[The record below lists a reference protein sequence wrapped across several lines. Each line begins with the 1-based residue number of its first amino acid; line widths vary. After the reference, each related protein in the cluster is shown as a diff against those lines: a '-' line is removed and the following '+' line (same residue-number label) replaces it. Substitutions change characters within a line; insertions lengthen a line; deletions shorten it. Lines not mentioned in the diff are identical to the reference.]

1 VADESL
7 ATLSTEATDPALTE
21 LDRLA
26 TADVVRAVVGGHDE
40 VLDAV
45 RAVEADIAR
54 LADAAAERMDRGGR
68 VIYAGAGAGG
78 RVALL
83 DAAEWGPT
91 FGVPDW
97 AVVALVAGA
106 EYPPGSAEEA
116 AAEDDAAAGAAA
128 VRSLAPA
135 PEAAVTDDVQ
145 AAASGAQTA
154 LGEGVQ
160 TPDSKGHAV
169 GDGVRAAATGTQAAV
184 SEGVQ
189 TAHAADPRGA
199 GPVGPLDAVIGVS
212 ASGRTP
218 YVLGAIEAAT
228 AAGALTAAVTSHPG
242 SRLAQIVDIAI
253 EVPVGPEVISGSTRL
268 KAGTAQ
274 KLVLNAFST
283 AVMVCRGRT
292 LGNLMVG
299 MRVANDK
306 LRERAV
312 RVCMLATG
320 CTEPQA
326 GAALAAAHDDL
337 AVAVVSLGRS
347 VDAEDARR
355 RLEATGGAVRAALEA
370 P

>member
-1 VADESL
+1 VADENL
-7 ATLSTEATDPALTE
+7 ATLSTEATDPALIE

-40 VLDAV
+40 VLAAV
-45 RAVEADIAR
+45 RAVEADIVR
-54 LADAAAERMDRGGR
+54 LADATAERMDQGGR
-68 VIYAGAGAGG
+68 VIYAGAGTGG

-106 EYPPGSAEEA
+106 EHPPGSAEEV

-128 VRSLAPA
+128 VRSLAPGR
-135 PEAAVTDDVQ
+135 PAVDV
-145 AAASGAQTA
+145 
-154 LGEGVQ
+154 
-160 TPDSKGHAV
+160 
-169 GDGVRAAATGTQAAV
+169 
-184 SEGVQ
+184 
-189 TAHAADPRGA
+189 
-199 GPVGPLDAVIGVS
+199 VIGVS

-218 YVLGAIEAAT
+218 YVLGAVEAAT
-228 AAGALTAAVTSHPG
+228 AAGALTAAVTSHSG

-283 AVMVCRGRT
+283 AMMVRRGRT

-306 LRERAV
+306 LRERAL
-312 RVCMLATG
+312 RVCILATG

-326 GAALAAAHDDL
+326 RAALAASHDDL
-337 AVAVVSLGRS
+337 AVAVVSLGRRI
-347 VDAEDARR
+347 DAEDARR